1 MMARPSAAA
10 VLKIDESRTVEQIA
24 ANLRR
29 IREPYTGGFLMGLS
43 GGIDSG
49 VLSAL
54 VVRALGKE
62 SLHVCFLPDR
72 SSNKNSERRARLM
85 AEWLGLDLEVEEI
98 TEAIRQRGLYSP
110 LIMRLVHLSRFLN
123 RHAILGAYH
132 LFTGETPFM
141 TTLRQLTFEDEPV
154 KRFFY
159 NLTISRVHTASSK
172 RAIYR
177 REALEKKARDRNALV
192 IGAGNRSE
200 VMTGWFT
207 KDGVDD
213 FPHSPLAGLYKTQ
226 VRQLARYLDLPRE
239 IADAQPSPD
248 LMHGMTDE
256 VGLGLDY
263 DRIDLVLDAIERGR
277 SDEHLLAEGLM
288 QPEIDT
294 VRKMNRLSEWKR
306 NPNHPPPAADGGG
319 HGGHG
324 GLRVN

>member
-1 MMARPSAAA
+1 MMAKPSAAT

-29 IREPYTGGFLMGLS
+29 IREPRYTGGLLMGLS

-49 VLSAL
+49 VLATL
-54 VVRALGKE
+54 VVRLLGKE
-62 SLHVCFLPDR
+62 ALHVCFLPDR
-72 SSNKNSERRARLM
+72 SSNKNSQRKARLM
-85 AEWLGLDLEVEEI
+85 AEWLGLELEVEEI
-98 TEAIRQRGLYSP
+98 TQVLRERGLYSP
-110 LIMRLVHLSRFLN
+110 LIMRLTGLSRFLN
-123 RHAILGAYH
+123 RHVIHGTHRLVS
-132 LFTGETPFM
+132 GETPFM
-141 TTLRQLTFEDEPV
+141 TTLRQPKFEDEPV

-159 NLTISRVHTASSK
+159 DLTVRKVETASNE
-172 RAIYR
+172 RGVYR
-177 REALEKKARDRNALV
+177 REVLQKKARDRNALV

-239 IADAQPSPD
+239 IADGQPSPD
-248 LMHGMTDE
+248 LMRGMTDE

-263 DRIDLVLDAIERGR
+263 DRIDLVLDAIERDR
-277 SDEHLLAEGLM
+277 PNPDLIAAGLT

-294 VRKMNRLSEWKR
+294 VREMNRLSEWKR
-306 NPNHPPPAADGGG
+306 NPDHPPPAADGGG
-319 HGGHG
+319 HGG
-324 GLRVN
+324 LRVN

>member
-1 MMARPSAAA
+1 MMAGPSAAA
-10 VLKIDESRTVEQIA
+10 VLKIDESRSVEQIA

-29 IREPYTGGFLMGLS
+29 IREARHAGGLLMGLS

-49 VLSAL
+49 VLATL
-54 VVRALGKE
+54 VVRLLGKE
-62 SLHVCFLPDR
+62 ALHVCFLSDR
-72 SSNKNSERRARLM
+72 SNNTNSERRARLM
-85 AEWLGLDLEVEEI
+85 AEWLGLGLEVEDI

-110 LIMRLVHLSRFLN
+110 LIMRLVHVSRFLN
-123 RHAILGAYH
+123 RHVIHGAH
-132 LFTGETPFM
+132 RLVSGETPFM
-141 TTLRQLTFEDEPV
+141 TTLRQLKFENEPV

-159 NLTISRVHTASSK
+159 NLTVRKVETASSE
-172 RAIYR
+172 RAVYR
-177 REALEKKARDRNALV
+177 RQALEKKARDRNALV

-248 LMHGMTDE
+248 LMPGMTDE

-277 SDEHLLAEGLM
+277 SDEQLLAEGLT

-294 VRKMNRLSEWKR
+294 VREMNRLSEWKR

-319 HGGHG
+319 HGG
-324 GLRVN
+324 LRVN